1 MMTLKPMSCMLTLC
15 LLLAATGGC
24 EMVNTA
30 ERSEPI
36 AQSDPV
42 ALRKV
47 EPDASLRAQV
57 QIISANQGIVSGNLL
72 KVQVVVRNN
81 IALRKTFNY
90 KWEWYDIN
98 GMMVDT
104 PTTRVWQVARL
115 QPKESIV
122 LTGIGPNPNVVDF
135 RLKLVERP

>member
-1 MMTLKPMSCMLTLC
+1 MIAMKTLTYCVCATLA
-15 LLLAATGGC
+15 LSLAVGC

-42 ALRKV
+42 ALKKV
-47 EPDASLRAQV
+47 EPDPTLKAQV

-90 KWEWYDIN
+90 KFEWYDIN
-98 GMMVDT
+98 GMMVDS

-115 QPKESIV
+115 QPKESMVI
-122 LTGIGPNPNVVDF
+122 TGIGPNPNVVDF

>member
-1 MMTLKPMSCMLTLC
+1 MNTPTRCALFALSLA
-15 LLLAATGGC
+15 LLAGC
-24 EMVNTA
+24 EMTNTT
-30 ERSEPI
+30 ERAEPI

-42 ALRKV
+42 ALKKV
-47 EPDASLRAQV
+47 QPDPTLKAQV

-72 KVQVVVRNN
+72 KVQVVLRNN

-90 KWEWYDIN
+90 KWEWYDAN

-104 PTTRVWQVARL
+104 PTTRLWQVARM

-122 LTGIGPNPNVVDF
+122 VTGIGPNPNVVDF